1 MKKILVIGSTCLDMI
16 VDIDHIP
23 TRCEDVN
30 SENVEFSLGGMAY
43 NVYNVLSLFKVPAI
57 LGCGIGKG
65 KFADI
70 VATMLENK
78 GYQPIG
84 KIKDMDNGVCICL
97 VDKTSERSFI
107 AQHGAEYRFDPAW
120 YEQIDFKD
128 IAMVYISGL
137 EIEDVDGARIVS
149 FLEERHLQN
158 KIFFAPGPRIKH
170 LPSTLLQRIYALQ
183 PIVHL
188 NEQELKE
195 LAHQHDLEQALSLLY
210 KQTQNIIITTL
221 DKDGSLIYDGH
232 DIYKENGEEQI
243 KIIDTIGAGDGHAGA
258 CLVGLYH
265 QLPYNK
271 ILTIANKVGANIIS
285 HRGSNATAADVK
297 GLIIK

>member
-232 DIYKENGEEQI
+232 DIYKENSEEQI

-285 HRGSNATAADVK
+285 HRGSNAAAEDVK
-297 GLIIK
+297 GMIIK

>member
-23 TRCEDVN
+23 ARCEDVN

-57 LGCGIGKG
+57 LGCGIGEG

-70 VATMLENK
+70 VAAMLKDK

-84 KIKDMDNGVCICL
+84 KIQDMDNGVCICL

-107 AQHGAEYRFDPAW
+107 SQHGAEYRFDPAW

-137 EIEDVDGARIVS
+137 EIEDVDGSKIVR
-149 FLEERHLQN
+149 FLEEKKLQR

-183 PIVHL
+183 PIIHL
-188 NEQELKE
+188 NEQELKA
-195 LAHQHDLEQALSLLY
+195 LTQQQDLNTALSLLY

-221 DKDGSLIYDGH
+221 GKDGSLIYDGK
-232 DIYKENGEEQI
+232 DIYKQDSEKQNVV
-243 KIIDTIGAGDGHAGA
+243 IDTIGAGDGHAGA

-271 ILTIANKVGANIIS
+271 ILTIANKVGANIIG